1 MSAYQKSR
9 QESRRKDKYIDLK
22 INGRLFPSWVLANF
36 KKYKLPEIIKK
47 PGEDPC
53 KKEDVGDKKAASE
66 LTKYQQFLSQ
76 YLDFKSPY
84 RNMLIYHGLGSGKT
98 ASAINIY
105 NVLYNY
111 TPGWNVFIMIKAAL
125 KTGWLDELQTW
136 LSKDE
141 KQFREKNIH
150 FLHYDSPV
158 ADRQFMDILKT
169 VDNSKKS
176 LYIVDEVHN
185 FIRNVYS
192 NISDSKGKRAQKIYD
207 YIIQEKR
214 DNPDTR
220 VILLSA
226 TPAINKPFELAL
238 LFNLLRPNIFPKSE
252 NEFNQLFITTTTH
265 QSLNKNNKN
274 LFQRR
279 IMGLVSFYIG
289 STPDYF
295 ASKTTHYIDVPM
307 SNYQRDIYNY
317 YEDIEG
323 KMEARARMAGQIG
336 SSTYKSYTRQS
347 ANFVFP
353 SISQR
358 INGENRPRPGKFR
371 ISEREAEKLG
381 EGRTVKKEKEGDT
394 VLNVAQYK
402 EALDAYITGLDNYFR
417 QKDEKDKKQN
427 HTIIKDV
434 ETFKAKY
441 NEDFMEFHEKEKKKS
456 NLYEAMTTCSMKMT
470 NIIFN
475 IMKSKGPT
483 LVYSNYVL
491 MEGLQVFKI
500 YLKYFGFYSFMDGM
514 VLREGRVGYS
524 EFHGGFDKEAR
535 RKGMNAFNRPQNK
548 YGELLKIMLVS
559 PAGSEGLSLM
569 NVRQVHIMEPYWN
582 EVRVNQMVGRGI
594 RLCSHKDLP
603 VEERMVDVYRYKSVR
618 VGVEKWTTDQYIE
631 DLARSKESLLQDFLD
646 SMKEVAVDCGLFKS
660 HNMLVQE
667 FRCFKFDENSLFEDY
682 VGPAYKDDIYDDQK
696 MDNGSNSNKSVNI
709 KIKVMK
715 MQAVI
720 QKTSGEEG
728 TVKYSEPKDYW
739 LYPESGVVYDYEL
752 HYAVGKVGLDDDG
765 NLLKLDK
772 NTYVIDKMVPL
783 PIVEE

>member
-1 MSAYQKSR
+1 
-9 QESRRKDKYIDLK
+9 
-22 INGRLFPSWVLANF
+22 
-36 KKYKLPEIIKK
+36 
-47 PGEDPC
+47 
-53 KKEDVGDKKAASE
+53 
-66 LTKYQQFLSQ
+66 
-76 YLDFKSPY
+76 
-84 RNMLIYHGLGSGKT
+84 
-98 ASAINIY
+98 
-105 NVLYNY
+105 
-111 TPGWNVFIMIKAAL
+111 
-125 KTGWLDELQTW
+125 
-136 LSKDE
+136 
-141 KQFREKNIH
+141 
-150 FLHYDSPV
+150 
-158 ADRQFMDILKT
+158 
-169 VDNSKKS
+169 
-176 LYIVDEVHN
+176 VHN

-192 NISDSKGKRAQKIYD
+192 NISDNKGKRAQKIYD

-220 VILLSA
+220 VILLSG

-238 LFNLLRPNIFPKSE
+238 LFNLLRSNIFPKSE

-265 QSLNKNNKN
+265 QSINKNNKN

-295 ASKTTHYIDVPM
+295 ASKTTHHEDVPM
-307 SNYQRDIYNY
+307 SDYQKDIYNY
-317 YEDIEG
+317 YEEIEK

-336 SSTYKSYTRQS
+336 STTYKSYTRQS

-353 SISQR
+353 QINQR
-358 INGENRPRPGKFR
+358 INGEMRPRPSSFR
-371 ISEREAEKLG
+371 ITEREAEKLG
-381 EGRTVKKEKEGDT
+381 EGRTVKKEKDADT
-394 VLNVAQYK
+394 VLNVGKYK
-402 EALDAYITGLDNYFR
+402 EALKAYISGLDNYFR
-417 QKDEKDKKQN
+417 EKDDKDKKQN
-427 HTIIKDV
+427 HTIMKDV
-434 ETFKAKY
+434 ETFMTKY
-441 NEDFMEFHEKEKKKS
+441 NNDFMEFHNKEKKKS
-456 NLYEAMTTCSMKMT
+456 SLYEAMTMCSMKMT

-524 EFHGGFDKEAR
+524 EFHGGFDLDAR
-535 RKGMNAFNRPQNK
+535 KKGMDAFNRPQNK
-548 YGELLKIMLVS
+548 YGELIKIMLVS

-582 EVRVNQMVGRGI
+582 EVRINQMIGRGI

-603 VEERMVDVYRYKSVR
+603 VDERMVDVYRYKSIR
-618 VGVEKWTTDQYIE
+618 VGSDKWTTDQYIE
-631 DLARSKESLLQDFLD
+631 DLARSKDSLLQAFLD
-646 SMKEVAVDCGLFKS
+646 AMKEVAVDCGLFKN

-667 FRCFKFDENSLFEDY
+667 FRCFKFDETSLFEDY

-696 MDNGSNSNKSVNI
+696 IDNGSNSTKSVNI

-715 MQAVI
+715 IQAVI
-720 QKTSGEEG
+720 QKTSGNEG
-728 TVKYSEPKDYW
+728 DEGSIKYSEPKTYW

-765 NLLKLDK
+765 NMLKLNKD
-772 NTYVIDKMVPL
+772 TYVIDRLVPI
-783 PIVEE
+783 PQIE